1 MAANVWDA
9 YWCSVYD
16 RWYYYRPESSE
27 SVWLDQLPPD
37 ARVVYHHTVTLPR
50 RGGIGA
56 PAGNGGAT
64 EGATEPR
71 AAGPPPTV
79 GAMATAS
86 NERDAQQEDSEAPA
100 VGVPA
105 EAPATEASEG
115 PVVEAAEATTG
126 ANAVAV
132 RIPASQAPEP
142 SRGRGANGASR
153 HEPPTTESCDSYLP
167 GGLIRSCFGPA
178 STGVGWRGAQQE
190 DSTVGVPAEAPA
202 TEASEDGVAAAEA
215 ATGSNAVALRNPAS
229 QARGKKRWR
238 KKRGRGARHEPP
250 GVSVRQPVLHRT
262 KRRSASATG
271 VGWHGTVRPG
281 GAQRSVQEGAPQHQ
295 RSASKKTKNAAA
307 QHWFGW
313 WPEKKPRPGL
323 GGSQTLK
330 KVGRTASVQEGAPQ
344 HQRSASKKT
353 KNGPQDWLGEHAPR
367 TGWWPENKPRPELGG
382 SQTLKKGGRTASVQ
396 EGAPQHQRSAS
407 KKTKNG
413 PQHWLGEHAPKKPR
427 AWLLPF
433 QNAFQH
439 VWDATGRT
447 PDITVVVS
455 SEENGPC
462 RVRAVIKSRRQS
474 AGG

>member
-9 YWCSVYD
+9 YRCSVYD

-27 SVWLDQLPPD
+27 SVWRLPPD
-37 ARVVYHHTVTLPR
+37 ALVEYHHTVTLPR

-71 AAGPPPTV
+71 AAGPPPAV

-215 ATGSNAVALRNPAS
+215 ATGSNAVALRIPAS

-307 QHWFGW
+307 QLWFGW

-330 KVGRTASVQEGAPQ
+330 KV
-344 HQRSASKKT
+344 
-353 KNGPQDWLGEHAPR
+353 
-367 TGWWPENKPRPELGG
+367 
-382 SQTLKKGGRTASVQ
+382 GRTASVQ

>member
-9 YWCSVYD
+9 YRSPVYD
-16 RWYYYRPESSE
+16 LWYYYRPESSE

-86 NERDAQQEDSEAPA
+86 NERDAQQEDSEQ
-100 VGVPA
+100 
-105 EAPATEASEG
+105 EDSKKTATEASEG

-142 SRGRGANGASR
+142 SRGRGADGASR

-215 ATGSNAVALRNPAS
+215 ATGSNALALRNSAS
-229 QARGKKRWR
+229 QARGKKRRR

-250 GVSVRQPVLHRT
+250 GALTKRVCTRHEPPSVSVRQPVLHRT

-271 VGWHGTVRPG
+271 VGWHGPVRPG

-307 QHWFGW
+307 QG
-313 WPEKKPRPGL
+313 
-323 GGSQTLK
+323 
-330 KVGRTASVQEGAPQ
+330 
-344 HQRSASKKT
+344 
-353 KNGPQDWLGEHAPR
+353 WLGEHAPR
-367 TGWWPENKPRPELGG
+367 TGWWPEKKPRPGLGG

-439 VWDATGRT
+439 VWGATGRT

-455 SEENGPC
+455 SEEKGPC